1 MKLGNELIKH
11 RFDEINEKVDL
22 VMMYCRELQAENKEL
37 LSKIDRLESELDAE
51 QTAKTATEE
60 NLAEQENIVDDS
72 MQGLLSKLDS
82 FSETITGGS
91 PSDL

>member
-1 MKLGNELIKH
+1 MGNELIKH